1 MNFDQLIQMGA
12 LSPTL
17 TIQGN
22 GLAPKVGVPSML
34 GINPLMLGYNM
45 VMGSNPVSQAQE
57 APMAQVGRARIPGG
71 MSNLMQNLGVSD
83 FQGASNIMP
92 GSNSILEM
100 MKVYNSRPGSLPGL
114 LMY

>member
-1 MNFDQLIQMGA
+1 
-12 LSPTL
+12 
-17 TIQGN
+17 
-22 GLAPKVGVPSML
+22 
-34 GINPLMLGYNM
+34 
-45 VMGSNPVSQAQE
+45 
-57 APMAQVGRARIPGG
+57 
-71 MSNLMQNLGVSD
+71 MSNLMKNLGVSD